1 MMLIKVLVVGKM
13 KDRAFRERCEE
24 YWKWLTQYAKL
35 EVKELPDSTKEKEN
49 AAILRELEKERGWVC
64 ALSEDGKEYT
74 SRQLAAKLGAID
86 RKIVLVIGGPYGL
99 TPEVKA
105 RAEEVWALSKLTF
118 THEMARLLL
127 SEQLFRAATILNGGS
142 YHND

>member
-1 MMLIKVLVVGKM
+1 MAEKVLQTGKTLIWSERKM
-13 KDRAFRERCEE
+13 TMNTNAFEKHESEVRSYCRNFPAVFTKAKDSFI
-24 YWKWLTQYAKL
+24 YA
-35 EVKELPDSTKEKEN
+35 
-49 AAILRELEKERGWVC
+49 
-64 ALSEDGKEYT
+64 EDGKEYT

>member
-1 MMLIKVLVVGKM
+1 M
-13 KDRAFRERCEE
+13 
-24 YWKWLTQYAKL
+24 
-35 EVKELPDSTKEKEN
+35 
-49 AAILRELEKERGWVC
+49 
-64 ALSEDGKEYT
+64 
-74 SRQLAAKLGAID
+74 
-86 RKIVLVIGGPYGL
+86 IGGPYGL